1 MTDTHAGQPGQRF
14 MPRYDRGSRA
24 VIIGAPSVTFT
35 LAIAYLAIRDWDAGA
50 ALLGVAI
57 VASGVYW
64 SVLPRAY
71 VLEADRLLIVLGWPW
86 ALNLPFNTIDEF
98 RPGRFLDAL
107 RYWGLRFAPSVRAPV
122 EVKRHKGFSVV
133 ITPVDREAFLEAA
146 QRALEM
152 YRARAP

>member
-1 MTDTHAGQPGQRF
+1 MADTHAGQPGQRF

-86 ALNLPFNTIDEF
+86 ALNLPFNTINEF
-98 RPGRFLDAL
+98 RPGRECPTAASRSSAEGPGNVSGKGPASAISGGPLPRDGSSKLGKTVCFN
-107 RYWGLRFAPSVRAPV
+107 PSKPV
-122 EVKRHKGFSVV
+122 TSHS
-133 ITPVDREAFLEAA
+133 
-146 QRALEM
+146 
-152 YRARAP
+152 